1 MQLNGD
7 WAGDHRVRFLPA
19 RIIRVKHKSP
29 SHPERLIIHPI
40 DYCISILRVGNLLPS
55 A

>member
-7 WAGDHRVRFLPA
+7 WPGDHRVRFLHS

-29 SHPERLIIHPI
+29 SHPERLTIHPN
-40 DYCISILRVGNLLPS
+40 DYCFNILRVGNLLSS